1 MPELRDVLREG
12 ADVPTGLPD
21 MPAVWSRA
29 VRERRRRRLAT
40 GAAVA
45 AVVGVMAVLGS
56 VLLPGQSPPPQPAI
70 TPHLPPASPLP
81 PFPGPLLGRQTY
93 EAGAAGL
100 PYAFTTPGPGWTMAA
115 REPGWVSLHRGRT
128 RVNLQQ
134 WDGVY
139 DPGADA
145 DPTVDE
151 VPPDLLGW
159 MASHP
164 RLRVGDGRT
173 VTLGEER
180 WRVLDVSVR
189 APLATGPPE
198 CADSPCVLLAQ
209 VGLEA
214 VELLASERAALYLPV
229 DSSDTTVVLV
239 ASPASSTAAWT
250 AATALVD
257 SLHERPL
264 P

>member
-29 VRERRRRRLAT
+29 VRERRRRRLAA
-40 GAAVA
+40 GAVVA
-45 AVVGVMAVLGS
+45 AVVGVVAVLGS

-70 TPHLPPASPLP
+70 TPQLAPASPLP
-81 PFPGPLLGRQTY
+81 SYPGPLLGRQTY
-93 EAGAAGL
+93 ETGAAGL
-100 PYAFTTPGPGWTMAA
+100 SYAFTTPGPGWTMAA
-115 REPGWVSLHRGRT
+115 REPGWVSLHRGT
-128 RVNLQQ
+128 ARVNLQQ

-139 DPGADA
+139 DPGAEA
-145 DPTVDE
+145 DPAVDE
-151 VPPDLLGW
+151 VPTDLPGW
-159 MASHP
+159 IASHP
-164 RLRVGDGRT
+164 RLRVEDGPT
-173 VTLGEER
+173 VTLGDDR

-189 APLATGPPE
+189 APLATSPPE
-198 CADSPCVLLAQ
+198 CAGTPCVLLAQ
-209 VGLEA
+209 VGAEA

-239 ASPASSTAAWT
+239 ASPASSTAAWN
-250 AATALVD
+250 AATTLVNT
-257 SLHERPL
+257 LQERPI